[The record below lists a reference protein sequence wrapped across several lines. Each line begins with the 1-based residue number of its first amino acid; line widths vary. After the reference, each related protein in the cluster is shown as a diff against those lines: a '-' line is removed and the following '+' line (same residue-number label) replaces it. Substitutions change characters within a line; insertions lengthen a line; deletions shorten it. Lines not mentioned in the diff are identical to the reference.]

1 MENLANK
8 ITYRP
13 YALSDYAQVKS
24 VMQAAYADLEDAYA
38 PEEEMCLLH
47 SLYPQ
52 GQVVALLEDKI
63 IGINLCRVVPYQV
76 YTQAHTQMDIIDLSR
91 YINDTF
97 EGDCVNTMDIV
108 VSPQYHNLK
117 IGQQLMNIFLARAAF
132 KDNFKAMIGT
142 SRLGSYHLYQHEFPI
157 EEYVQKVCNKEL
169 HDAVLSFHLRNGM
182 EYISVAPNYSP
193 GDKTSLGYGVI
204 LTHVN
209 PSYNPNLP
217 TFEERQA
224 NVERA
229 KKLNLG

>member
-47 SLYPQ
+47 ALYPQ
-52 GQVVALLEDKI
+52 GQIVALLEDKI
-63 IGINLCRVVPYQV
+63 IGINISRVLPYQI
-76 YTQAHTQMDIIDLSR
+76 YTQAHTQEEIIDMSR
-91 YINDTF
+91 YINDTI
-97 EGDCVNTMDIV
+97 EGDCSYGIDV
-108 VSPQYHNLK
+108 VVVPQYHNLK
-117 IGQQLMNIFLARAAF
+117 IGQQLISIFIATTF
-132 KDNFKAMIGT
+132 KDNLKAMIGI
-142 SRLGSYHLYQHEFPI
+142 SRISNYHLYQYEFSV

-169 HDAVLSFHLRNGM
+169 YDAALSFHLRNGM
-182 EYISVAPNYSP
+182 KYIALSPNYSP
-193 GDKTSLGYGVI
+193 KDKNSLGYGVV
-204 LTHVN
+204 LTCVN
-209 PSYNPNLP
+209 PNYNPNLP